1 MIADESLVTLNG
13 LKKYDQKKGT
23 AVIEAQE
30 LPASPLNK
38 VYNIDDDVYSKDIRL
53 ATYQQ
58 MLDEVDKVKVDG
70 NTQDANRNIISKA
83 VIEQANVPL
92 TPLDK
97 VYNISNAASV
107 RVFSKSTEL
116 ATKEYADKFIP
127 LTQKAAANGV
137 ATLDA
142 NGHVPVE
149 QMPTQSL
156 IFKGYWDA
164 STGAFP
170 AAGTVSG
177 DFYIVS
183 VEGTISG
190 VIYRPGDWIIWDGSA
205 WTLSRNTN
213 AVASVNGQT
222 GAVNLNGSNLQATYE
237 GTTDTINN
245 LLTQVGKVKTVNSQ
259 TPDANGN
266 IQVDGSNINATYEGT
281 TDTINNLLTQ
291 VGKVKTVNSQSPD
304 ANGNIQVD
312 GSNINATYEGTTDT
326 INTLLTQV
334 GKVKTVN
341 SQTPDANGNILLD
354 GSNINATY
362 EGTTASINTLLNQ
375 VGKVKTVN
383 NQSPDANGNI
393 QIDLSTNVALNNQ
406 LASYDWASV
415 AGFSGRNLVDVLGVS
430 SVSAAAQALK
440 AKSDAKD
447 YSGLRLGDYLEFAVT
462 YGEYGSITAKYEI
475 AAMGQYHCFYNG
487 SSEEWDLG
495 SITFVA
501 SKILFSMKTGKR
513 QYFTG
518 PINTFLTGTI
528 APAIEGVL
536 GVTLKRPVLVQYYN
550 SNAYKSPSWALDEGN
565 DANPK
570 VYLPSSREFAGEA
583 GWACAYGDN
592 SHQFPL
598 FVNVPGKIPAKNQ
611 SDSFALEWTR
621 SPSVN
626 PGYFCIVN
634 AYGDSNGNSSISS
647 AGGVRPAFNL

>member
-183 VEGTISG
+183 VEGTIGST
-190 VIYRPGDWIIWDGSA
+190 IYRPGDWIIWDGSA

-222 GAVNLNGSNLQATYE
+222 GAVTL
-237 GTTDTINN
+237 
-245 LLTQVGKVKTVNSQ
+245 
-259 TPDANGN
+259 
-266 IQVDGSNINATYEGT
+266 DGSNI
-281 TDTINNLLTQ
+281 Q
-291 VGKVKTVNSQSPD
+291 
-304 ANGNIQVD
+304 
-312 GSNINATYEGTTDT
+312 ATYEGTTDT

-362 EGTTASINTLLNQ
+362 EGTTASINTLLTQVGKVKKVNNQTPDVNGNIQVDGSNVNATYEGTTDTINNLLTQ

-383 NQSPDANGNI
+383 SQTPDANGNI
-393 QIDLSTNVALNNQ
+393 LLDGSNIQATYEGTTDTINTLLTQVGSSDIFTGTQAEWDAL
-406 LASYDWASV
+406 
-415 AGFSGRNLVDVLGVS
+415 
-430 SVSAAAQALK
+430 SAAEKNEYSQANITDTSSTVFIPVDTV
-440 AKSDAKD
+440 ADGNMNPVTSN
-447 YSGLRLGDYLEFAVT
+447 AVYEALPTFEQYVILLT
-462 YGEYGSITAKYEI
+462 YTVAAGAVVEI
-475 AAMGQYHCFYNG
+475 ETTIDWFNDIIVIPR
-487 SSEEWDLG
+487 WLG
-495 SITFVA
+495 STEVMLANYYESNNKVKLALRNISSSTVTITNLDCYFSVIR
-501 SKILFSMKTGKR
+501 SKINWS
-513 QYFTG
+513 
-518 PINTFLTGTI
+518 
-528 APAIEGVL
+528 
-536 GVTLKRPVLVQYYN
+536 
-550 SNAYKSPSWALDEGN
+550 
-565 DANPK
+565 
-570 VYLPSSREFAGEA
+570 
-583 GWACAYGDN
+583 
-592 SHQFPL
+592 
-598 FVNVPGKIPAKNQ
+598 
-611 SDSFALEWTR
+611 
-621 SPSVN
+621 
-626 PGYFCIVN
+626 
-634 AYGDSNGNSSISS
+634 
-647 AGGVRPAFNL
+647 